1 MGTQLSVTIENVPAT
16 LQMLKKIDPDL
27 RKKVPEQIKSY
38 AQPLLNDAKSSLPTT
53 APLSGWN
60 RSRFRWRAGTVRNGV
75 RLQFKGTR
83 PRNSPANSWAVLR
96 LRSTTAPGAVYDIAG
111 RKSSGRTQT
120 GQIMIRELN
129 SRHGR
134 ASRSI
139 WPAVEKHADEIEKG
153 IEKIFDDYAQ
163 IINKELAKWQ

>member
-1 MGTQLSVTIENVPAT
+1 MGSQVSVTIENVPAT
-16 LQMLKKIDPDL
+16 LRMLKKIDPDL

-38 AQPLLNDAKSSLPTT
+38 AQPLLNDAKASLPTT

-75 RLQFKGTR
+75 KLQFKGTR